1 MKRRKIILR
10 IHFCICLLFA
20 AVWGIFIFLSS
31 KQMVSMDEIM
41 FKQIGFVLSVSYL
54 LDYAMTKSKNKLESK
69 GPRS

>member
-31 KQMVSMDEIM
+31 RQMVSMVEIM
-41 FKQIGFVLSVSYL
+41 FKQIGLVLSASYL
-54 LDYAMTKSKNKLESK
+54 LDYAMTKSKKKAEPK
-69 GPRS
+69 GPQS

>member
-20 AVWGIFIFLSS
+20 VVWGIFIFLSS
-31 KQMVSMDEIM
+31 RQMVCMDEIM

-54 LDYAMTKSKNKLESK
+54 LDYVMTKSKKKAEPK
-69 GPRS
+69 GPRN